1 MPTILIID
9 DSPVNLKIV
18 RKLLGDEY
26 QSILADNGQKGLQL
40 AAENLP
46 DLILLDI
53 LMPDMDGLTVCRKL
67 KSQPETA
74 GIPVIF
80 ITVVSGS
87 KEVVKGFE
95 AGGQDYIIKPFS
107 SQELLAR
114 IRTHLELKASREA
127 LKAYAKELEEK
138 NRELNELV
146 EELGVVAITDYL
158 TNLPNRRYMLQRI
171 AEEIGRMKRAK
182 KAMVILLADID
193 EFKYVN
199 DNFGHNCGDAVLKS
213 LAAAMRACTREQ
225 DVVARW
231 GGDEFM
237 LLLPDTDLPGARAV
251 VEKITATFEAEK
263 FYEQNREFSV
273 KVSFGAAAYD
283 FAEELDANIKRAD
296 ESLYAMKKL
305 GH

>member
-1 MPTILIID
+1 MPTILIVD

-26 QSILADNGQKGLQL
+26 ESIVADNGREGIQL
-40 AAENLP
+40 AREKSP

-53 LMPDMDGLTVCRKL
+53 LMPDMDGLAVCRQL

-80 ITVVSGS
+80 ITVVSGA

-127 LKAYAKELEEK
+127 LRSYARELETK
-138 NRELNELV
+138 NQELNELV
-146 EELGVVAITDYL
+146 TELGIVAITDYL
-158 TNLPNRRYMLQRI
+158 TNLPNRRYILQRI
-171 AEEIGRMKRAK
+171 SDEIGRMKRTRSEMAL
-182 KAMVILLADID
+182 LLADID
-193 EFKYVN
+193 DFKYVN
-199 DNFGHNCGDAVLKS
+199 DNFGHNCGDTVLKA
-213 LAAAMRACTREQ
+213 LATTMRSCTREQ
-225 DVVARW
+225 DIIARW
-231 GGDEFM
+231 GGDEF
-237 LLLPDTDLPGARAV
+237 LLLLTDTDVAGAWTVAQ
-251 VEKITATFEAEK
+251 KIASVFETEK
-263 FYEQNREFSV
+263 FYEQDREFSV
-273 KVSFGAAAYD
+273 KISFGAVSYD
-283 FAEELDANIKRAD
+283 LDVDLDANIKKAD
-296 ESLYAMKKL
+296 ESLYAMKKR